1 MALDLFHFMHKTMM
15 KKGDVTFKIDL
26 DKAYDR
32 VDRDF
37 LKQTLFDFGFPVR
50 CIDLIMSCA
59 RSCSL
64 SITWN
69 GAKLDGFVTSR
80 GVIQGYPSS
89 PYVFFLFLE
98 KLAFKIQ

>member
-15 KKGDVTFKIDL
+15 KKGDVIFKIDL

-32 VDRDF
+32 VDQDF

-59 RSCSL
+59 RS

-69 GAKLDGFVTSR
+69 GAKLDAFVTSK
-80 GVIQGYPSS
+80 GPSTRIS
-89 PYVFFLFLE
+89 FVSICVFFCFWRN
-98 KLAFKIQ
+98 